1 MFIDVLTIF
10 PDMVRLVTGW
20 SILKRAIDKGLV
32 TVRAVNIRDFATD
45 KHRTTDDTPYGGGP
59 GMVMKPEPVVGA
71 IEFAR
76 KERPGRVIL
85 LSPQGERLTQA
96 KVRELSGESHLIL
109 VCGRYEGIDERI
121 RAFVD
126 EEISIGDYVL
136 TGGELPA
143 FVVIDA
149 VVRLLPGVLGNEA
162 SADEE
167 SFAQGLLEYPHY
179 TRPAVFRNLP
189 VPEVLLSGHHEKIRQ
204 WRRERALE
212 RTKKRHPE
220 LYKQYLRRRDRE
232 GHEDT

>member
-10 PDMVRLVTGW
+10 PDMVELVTGW
-20 SILKRAIDKGLV
+20 SILKRAAEKGIV
-32 TVRAVNIRDFATD
+32 TVRAVNIRDFAVD

-59 GMVMKPEPVVGA
+59 GMVMKPEPVVAA
-71 IEFAR
+71 IDFAR
-76 KERPGRVIL
+76 QERPGRVIL
-85 LSPQGERLTQA
+85 LSPQGERFTQA
-96 KVRELSGESHLIL
+96 KARALSAEDHLIL

-149 VVRLLPGVLGNEA
+149 VTRLIPGVLGNKA
-162 SADEE
+162 STDEE
-167 SFAQGLLEYPHY
+167 SFAGGLLEYPQY
-179 TRPAVFRNLP
+179 TRPPVFRNLP
-189 VPEVLLSGHHEKIRQ
+189 VPGVLLSGHHERIRR
-204 WRRERALE
+204 WREEMALQ

-220 LYKQYLRRRDRE
+220 LYEQYLRRRERGNND
-232 GHEDT
+232 GS